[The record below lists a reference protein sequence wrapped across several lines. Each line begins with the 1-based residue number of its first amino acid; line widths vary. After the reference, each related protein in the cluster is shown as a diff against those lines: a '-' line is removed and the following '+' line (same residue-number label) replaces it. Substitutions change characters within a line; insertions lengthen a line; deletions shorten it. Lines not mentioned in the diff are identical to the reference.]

1 MVLRVRSAL
10 WWMGLGLAAAG
21 HASAVQITDLSPQG
35 EVARVRQVSA
45 KFDAPAVNFGSPNA
59 SAPLQLSCNEPQASA
74 GTGRWINDRAWVYD
88 FQQPLPPGVKCTLQ
102 VAPGFVA
109 VDGKPLAGK
118 QRFAFETGGPTVRN
132 SAPSDGQ
139 TIEESQYF
147 LLRFNGAVAP
157 ESVQANAWCGMDGLG
172 ERIAVKLITGTE
184 REQLVKA
191 RGWDRKD
198 VPADQVVALAC
209 QRQLTPAAKV
219 KLVLGKGVAT
229 PGGVATRQDQRLN
242 FTVREPFKVTFSCE
256 RENAQSPCLPLRGM
270 SLRFNA
276 PVMAKQAMEIRLRPA
291 AGGEALTPKLE
302 DGAQGDD
309 AVDGVD
315 FAPTLTEKASYTVE
329 LPKGLVDA
337 SGRAPANANQFPLK
351 VATGLMPPLVKF
363 AASPFG
369 VVERLAEPGGA
380 ALLPITVRN
389 VEPELKALG
398 LAVSGSKVSD
408 LKLSSDAE
416 IIAWYQRVTTF
427 HEGTVERKLA
437 AQWAKT
443 PLPKVID
450 KDNKDWVESRML
462 GLLQGLPN
470 VKPLDLPKAPA
481 GDPRP
486 MEVVGI
492 PLQPGFHVVEIASP
506 RLGRSLLDDR
516 HGEAR
521 TMYVRSSAL
530 VTNLGVHF
538 KLGRENALAW
548 VTTLDKGKPVAG
560 AAVQVSDCRGKL
572 VAKGQTDAQGVV
584 KLDGVPARAPL
595 CLNGQAEGD
604 DEGAGAW
611 FVSARA
617 KSADGVEDLAF
628 TWSDWNRG
636 IETWRFD
643 LPTGDLSSATQRAH
657 TVLDRALLRAGETL
671 SMKHFLRTEDM
682 KGFHVPDLKN
692 GELIVTHQ
700 GSGQEFRQ
708 PVAWRKTATGG
719 LSATNEFAIPPSA
732 RLGVYT
738 VQLSQ
743 SLGRQGTE
751 ILDSAQ
757 FRVEEF
763 RLPVLQGQLGAN
775 DKKPLVAVT
784 STPVDLQVSY
794 LSGGGAG
801 NLATQVSAL
810 MRRKSLSFPG
820 YEGFSFDPPRA
831 PSRAQEGHDDGED
844 GADAAQKL
852 VADKLPLT
860 LDKNGRG
867 RTEIKDLPAVTSPQ
881 QLLIEASYADPN
893 GETQTLRHVTTLWP
907 AAVVAGI
914 KTEGWVSTRQQARF
928 QALALTLDGKPAAN
942 VALEVRASVKTTTT
956 TRKRM
961 VGGFYTYDNKTES
974 KDLGSLCSGKS
985 DARGLLLCE
994 AKLDDA
1000 GEVELTVV
1008 AKDSEGHA
1016 HQSAAS
1022 VYVTRQG
1029 ELWFGGEDHDRM
1041 DVVPEKKRY
1050 EPGETARLQVRMP
1063 FRFATALVS
1072 IEREGIIDTRVVQL
1086 NGEDPTI
1093 DLKVEPGWGPN
1104 VYVSV
1109 MALRGRLREVPW
1121 YSFFTWGYQAPREW
1135 WTAFWYE
1142 GKEYVAPTAM
1152 VDLSKPAYRL
1162 GVAEL
1167 KVGTAAHEIQVR
1179 VSTDR
1184 EAYPVRGKAQVTI
1197 QAKLPNGQPAAN
1209 AEVALAVVDQALLE
1223 LGPNPTWDLLA
1234 GMWQRR
1240 NWSVETATAQMEII
1254 GRRHYGRKAISAGG
1268 GGGHSPT
1275 RELFDTLLLWNPS
1288 VVLDAQG
1295 RATVSVPLND
1305 AISSFQVV
1313 AVADSG
1319 QGLFGTGQTKFR
1331 ATQDLQIISGLPPLV
1346 REGDRFMAQFS
1357 LRNTT
1362 AQAMK
1367 VNVSAR
1373 ATLVETPA
1381 QTVEI
1386 PAGETREVSWDVTAP
1401 VPLGLGRFEALL
1413 WEVTAQD
1420 QSGKA
1425 RDAVK
1430 LSQRVLPAV
1439 PLTVRQATLAQ
1450 IDGPLS
1456 MPVAAPAD
1464 ALMDA
1469 QGALRGGIRMSLQPT
1484 LAEGLPAV
1492 REWFANYPFACLEQK
1507 TSKAIGLHDP
1517 KLWQT
1522 MLAQL
1527 PTYLDSDGLANY
1539 FPPRDGAAPSG
1550 SDTLTAYLLAASH
1563 EASALDP
1570 AWTLPDASRAAML
1583 RGLENFVAGKVE
1595 RTFWSPRKD
1604 LNLRKLAA
1612 VEALSRYGKAN
1623 ARLLQS
1629 IEIAP
1634 NQWPTHAVIDWVNV
1648 LRRVS
1653 DIPKREEKLAEATQ
1667 ILRARLSW
1675 QGTKLVFSTESDDQW
1690 WWLMQNGDTNT
1701 ARLLLAVMDDPAWKD
1716 DMGRIASGFIGRQQ
1730 QGAWQTTTANLWG
1743 GLALQKFSA
1752 RFEAVPVTGSTRAT
1766 LGAASAAV
1774 DWSKVS
1780 RADPKAPVAAGFA
1793 TVGPAKGDPNVPTG
1807 PWRNNSATIAWPK
1820 DGASSLSVLHQGS
1833 GKPWVTLQAL
1843 AATALKAPVSA
1854 GYTVKKT
1861 ITPVEQAV
1869 AGKFSKGD
1877 VLRITI
1883 EVNASTDMTWV
1894 VLSDPI
1900 PGGATLLGSGLGRDS
1915 EIATTGEKRSGNGW
1929 PVFEER
1935 SFEAFRSYYDRLSAG
1950 SFKTEYTVRLNNVG
1964 TFALP
1969 PTRIEAMYAPEVFG
1983 ELPNAPVKV
1992 EAK

>member
-1 MVLRVRSAL
+1 MVFRVRSAL
-10 WWMGLGLAAAG
+10 VGIVGGLAAAG
-21 HASAVQITDLSPQG
+21 GAWAVQITGLSPQG
-35 EVARVRQVSA
+35 EVARVRQVVA
-45 KFDAPAVNFGSPNA
+45 NFDAPAVAFGNPNA
-59 SAPLQLSCNEPQASA
+59 AAPLQLSCNEPQASA
-74 GTGRWINDRAWVYD
+74 GTGRWLNERRWVHD
-88 FQQPLPPGVKCTLQ
+88 FQQMLPPGVKCTLQ

-109 VDGKPLAGK
+109 LDGKPLAG
-118 QRFAFETGGPTVRN
+118 QQSFAFETGGPVVRQ
-132 SAPSDGQ
+132 SVPSDGQ
-139 TIEESQYF
+139 TIEEGQYF
-147 LLRFNGAVAP
+147 LLRFNGAVSP
-157 ESVQANAWCGMDGLG
+157 ESVQAHAWCGMDGLG
-172 ERIAVKLITGTE
+172 ERLAVKLITGAE
-184 REQLVKA
+184 RDQLVRA
-191 RGWDRKD
+191 RGWNRKD
-198 VPADQVVALAC
+198 IPADQVVALAC

-229 PGGVATRQDQRLN
+229 PSGVATRQDQRLN

-276 PVMAKQAMEIRLRPA
+276 PVTAQQAQEIRLRPA
-291 AGGEALTPKLE
+291 AGGEALPPKLE
-302 DGAQGDD
+302 DGAQGED

-315 FAPTLTEKASYTVE
+315 FPPTLTEKASYTVE

-337 SGRAPANANQFPLK
+337 SGRAPANAGQFPLK

-363 AASPFG
+363 AAAPFG
-369 VVERLAEPGGA
+369 VVERLAEPGGT

-389 VEPELKALG
+389 VEPGLKALG

-408 LKLSSDAE
+408 LRLSSDAD
-416 IIAWYQRVTTF
+416 IIAWYQRVATF
-427 HEGTVERKLA
+427 HGGTVERKLA

-443 PLPKVID
+443 PLPQVID
-450 KDNKDWVESRML
+450 KDNRDWVESRML
-462 GLLQGLPN
+462 GLLQGLPG
-470 VKPLDLPKAPA
+470 VKPLDLPQAAA

-492 PLQPGFHVVEIASP
+492 PLPPGFHVVEIASP
-506 RLGRSLLDDR
+506 RLGRSLLDER
-516 HGEAR
+516 HGEGR

-548 VTTLDKGKPVAG
+548 VTTLDKGQPVAG
-560 AAVQVSDCRGKL
+560 AAVQVSDCRGKP

-584 KLDGVPARAPL
+584 KLDGIPGRAPV
-595 CLNGQAEGD
+595 CQNGEAEDG
-604 DEGAGAW
+604 EYGGAW

-617 KSADGVEDLAF
+617 KSADGVDDLAF

-636 IETWRFD
+636 IEAWRFD
-643 LPTGDLSSATQRAH
+643 LPTGDLASATQRAH

-682 KGFHVPDLKN
+682 KGLHVPELKS
-692 GELIVTHQ
+692 GELIITHQ

-708 PVAWRKTATGG
+708 PVAWRKTPTGG
-719 LSATNEFAIPPSA
+719 LSATSEFAIPPSA

-763 RLPVLQGQLGAN
+763 RLPVLQGQLSAN
-775 DKKPLVAVT
+775 DKKPLVAAT
-784 STPVDLQVSY
+784 ATPVDLQVSY

-810 MRRKSLSFPG
+810 MRRQPLSFPG
-820 YEGFSFDPPRA
+820 YEGFSFEPPRA
-831 PSRAQEGHDDGED
+831 SNRVQEGRDEGED

-860 LDKNGRG
+860 LDRNGRG
-867 RTEIKDLPAVTSPQ
+867 RTQIKDLPAVTAPQ

-942 VALEVRASVKTTTT
+942 VPLEVRASVRTTTT

-961 VGGFYTYDNKTES
+961 VGGFYTYDNKTTS
-974 KDLGSLCSGKS
+974 KDLGSVCSGKS

-994 AKLDDA
+994 AELDDA

-1008 AKDSEGHA
+1008 AKDREGHR

-1072 IEREGIIDTRVVQL
+1072 IEREGILDTKVVQL

-1093 DLKVEPGWGPN
+1093 ALKVEPGWGPN

-1142 GKEYVAPTAM
+1142 GKEYVAPTAL

-1167 KVGTAAHEIQVR
+1167 KVGTAAHEIK
-1179 VSTDR
+1179 VSVATDR
-1184 EAYPVRGKAQVTI
+1184 EAYPVRGTAQVSI
-1197 QAKLPNGQPAAN
+1197 QARLPNGQPAAH

-1223 LGPNPTWDLLA
+1223 LGPNDSWDLLA
-1234 GMWQRR
+1234 GLWQRR

-1275 RELFDTLLLWNPS
+1275 RELFDTLLLWQPS

-1295 RATVSVPLND
+1295 RATVKVPLND

-1313 AVADSG
+1313 AIADSG
-1319 QGLFGTGQTKFR
+1319 PGLFGTGQAKFR

-1362 AQAMK
+1362 ARPMK

-1381 QTVEI
+1381 QTVDI
-1386 PAGETREVSWDVTAP
+1386 PAGETRELAWDVTAP

-1420 QSGKA
+1420 QNGQA
-1425 RDAVK
+1425 RDAAK
-1430 LSQRVLPAV
+1430 FSQRVLPAV

-1450 IDGPLS
+1450 LDGPLTV
-1456 MPVAAPAD
+1456 PVATPAD
-1464 ALMDA
+1464 ALTDA
-1469 QGALRGGIRMSLQPT
+1469 QGALRGGLRMSLQPT

-1492 REWFANYPFACLEQK
+1492 REWFTNYPFACLEQK
-1507 TSKAIGLHDP
+1507 ASKAIGLRDAR
-1517 KLWQT
+1517 LWQT
-1522 MLAQL
+1522 VLAQL

-1539 FPPRDGAAPSG
+1539 FPPRDGDRPSG
-1550 SDTLTAYLLAASH
+1550 SDTLTAYLLSATHEAAS
-1563 EASALDP
+1563 LDP
-1570 AWTLPDASRAAML
+1570 AWTLPDTARAAML
-1583 RGLENFVAGKVE
+1583 RGLENFVTGKIE
-1595 RTFWSPRKD
+1595 RGFWSPRQD

-1612 VEALSRYGKAN
+1612 VEALSRHGRAN

-1629 IEIAP
+1629 VEIAP
-1634 NQWPTHAVIDWVNV
+1634 NQWPTHAVIDWINV

-1653 DIPKREEKLAEATQ
+1653 DIPKRDEKLAEANN
-1667 ILRARLSW
+1667 ILRARLSY
-1675 QGTKLVFSTESDDQW
+1675 QGSKLVFSTEAEDRW
-1690 WWLMQNGDTNT
+1690 WWLMQNGDVNT

-1730 QGAWQTTTANLWG
+1730 RGAWSTTTANLWG

-1752 RFEAVPVTGSTRAT
+1752 RFEAVPVTGSTRAA

-1793 TVGPAKGDPNVPTG
+1793 TVGPFKADPKTSTG
-1807 PWRNNSATIAWPK
+1807 PWRNNSATLAWPK
-1820 DGASSLSVLHQGS
+1820 DGASSLAVTHQGS

-1843 AATALKAPVSA
+1843 AATELKAPVSA

-1869 AGKFSKGD
+1869 AGRYSRGD
-1877 VLRITI
+1877 VLRVTL

-1915 EIATTGEKRSGNGW
+1915 AIATAGEKRSGRGW

-1935 SFEAFRSYYDRLSAG
+1935 SFEAFRSYYDHLPAG
-1950 SFKTEYTVRLNNVG
+1950 TLRTEYTVRLNNVG
-1964 TFALP
+1964 LFALP
-1969 PTRIEAMYAPEVFG
+1969 PTRVEAMYAPEVFG
-1983 ELPNAPVKV
+1983 ELPNAPMKV